1 MTASPP
7 RLLHPSTAP
16 RRSSSCV
23 LKQPLLAARGDRL
36 LDAQY
41 DRRCHG
47 RSAGG
52 SPAGPPPARWRV
64 IFKLDRAAARRRSSR
79 RAGGATLLLLRVRRV
94 EFREHVFG
102 VALRVDLLPD
112 LLDPAVRSDPERRPR
127 HAPVALPV
135 IVLLFPH
142 AVHLGD
148 VGGWIGEQREIQL
161 VLAAELVMAFQ

>member
-36 LDAQY
+36 LDAHETPRY
-41 DRRCHG
+41 
-47 RSAGG
+47 
-52 SPAGPPPARWRV
+52 
-64 IFKLDRAAARRRSSR
+64 
-79 RAGGATLLLLRVRRV
+79 LLLLRVRRV
-94 EFREHVFG
+94 ELREHVFR

-135 IVLLFPH
+135 IVLLFPD
-142 AVHLGD
+142 A
-148 VGGWIGEQREIQL
+148 
-161 VLAAELVMAFQ
+161 